1 MAGESTL
8 RILQN
13 RVRAMLSSGRLL
25 RFATVGV
32 AGTTVDFAI
41 LIALVELHAF
51 PPAIAKL
58 VGAETAII
66 VMFLVNEHWTF
77 SEWGRSGIR
86 PLLRRL
92 LTSNLVRTGG
102 LVVATGVLAL
112 LVYYGDVQYLL
123 ANAVGI
129 ACGFVVNFLA
139 ESYFT
144 WRVHR

>member
-1 MAGESTL
+1 MTGESTM

-13 RVRAMLSSGRLL
+13 QIRAMLSSGRLL
-25 RFATVGV
+25 RFATVGLV
-32 AGTTVDFAI
+32 GTTVDFAI
-41 LIALVELHAF
+41 LIALVELHEF
-51 PPAIAKL
+51 PPEIAKL
-58 VGAETAII
+58 VGAEAAII

-92 LTSNLVRTGG
+92 LTSNFVRTGG
-102 LVVATGVLAL
+102 LVVATSVLSL

-123 ANAVGI
+123 ANAVGT